1 MEKTGW
7 QVTAGLLAI
16 ATVGL
21 GLGVI
26 ANKNALAEA
35 NRMLQ
40 EARDAKTP
48 ATETET
54 ITVIQREPCPFQ
66 VLPATDTNTQCR
78 GGVLLRKK
86 PNGWESITVNG
97 RAATCQP

>member
-7 QVTAGLLAI
+7 QVTAGILAI
-16 ATVGL
+16 TTVGL
-21 GLGVI
+21 ALGVV

-35 NRMLQ
+35 HRMLA
-40 EARDAKTP
+40 EARSAKAP

-66 VLPATDTNTQCR
+66 TLPATDANTECR
-78 GGVLLRKK
+78 GGVLLRRTA
-86 PNGWESITVNG
+86 NGWESITVNG
-97 RAATCQP
+97 RAAGCR

>member
-7 QVTAGLLAI
+7 QVTAGVLAI

-40 EARDAKTP
+40 ESRNAKSP
-48 ATETET
+48 APETET
-54 ITVIQREPCPFQ
+54 ITIVQREPCPFQ
-66 VLPATDTNTQCR
+66 VMPATDENTECR
-78 GGVLLRKK
+78 GGVLLRKTQD
-86 PNGWESITVNG
+86 GWESITVNG
-97 RAATCQP
+97 RAATCIP